1 MSALGKFLLGL
12 LLALGLAGRGQ
23 AEAPLW
29 LRYPAISP
37 DGKTIV
43 FCYQG
48 DLFRVPAAGGEAVAL
63 TRGEGHHLM
72 PVWSHDGK
80 SLAFASDRHGNFDIF
95 VMPVTGGEAR
105 RLTFHSSN
113 ELPSAFTP
121 DDREV
126 LFTSARTGT
135 AENAQFPGRL
145 FPQTYTVPVTG
156 GQPRLVSTVPMEL
169 GVFDPKGERILFQ
182 DLKGYEDPWRKHHT
196 SAVTRDIGLYDR
208 KTGTFRTLT
217 TFKGE
222 DRNPVFAPDGDSF
235 YYLSEQSGTLN
246 VTRGTLSHP
255 GEAVQVTRFQKH
267 PVRFLT
273 QAQDRTLCFA
283 WNGEVYTLP
292 EGGQPKKLE
301 VRLSADG
308 RGASDLNLPINAGIT
323 EMAVSPSG
331 KEIAFV
337 ARGEVF
343 VTSVEGGITKRITD
357 TAAQERSVSF
367 SPDGRTLLYASERGG
382 SWDLYTSSIV
392 RKDEP
397 CFYAA
402 TLLQEKA
409 ILATPADEFQPL
421 FSPDGKEVAYL
432 HERTGIHVLNLE
444 SGKTRVLY
452 PAAKSYSY
460 SDGDQD
466 FRWTPDGK
474 WIFFAFDPQPLGG
487 IQDVGLLAAD
497 GSGKLVNLSRS
508 GFNDGRPRLSPDG
521 TLAYWTTDREG
532 HRKLDQDPATADI
545 FGIFL
550 TQKAWDRFQLTK
562 EEFALV
568 KEREDKEAKDVKKDD
583 KDAKKEDKKPVAP
596 LGIDWEGLEQ
606 RKARLTLH
614 TADLGEAVLDPKGEK
629 LIYLAKFEKGYDLWT
644 SDLRTKETK
653 VLVKLDAKEA
663 TVARSED
670 GKALFVLADGRLSK
684 VDAESGKR
692 DPVVVN
698 GEMVLRPRAE
708 RAYIFE
714 HAWRQVQKKFYVA
727 DLHGVDWKGYRE
739 AYARFLP
746 HIRNNYDFAELL
758 SEMLGEL
765 NASHTGC
772 RYAPPQ
778 ENTDQTASLGLF
790 FDPKPVA
797 KGLRVSEILAKGPLD
812 SSSAKVRTGHVL
824 TAIDGRT
831 VAADEDLAERLNR
844 KAGKFLLLSFL
855 DPASGATWDEPVK
868 AIALPQEGQL
878 LYRRWVERNRATVER
893 LSGGRLGYVHVRGMD
908 DPSMRTVF
916 EEVLGRYADKE
927 ALVVDTRFNGG
938 GNLHEVLSDF
948 LSGKKYF
955 DIIPHGQP
963 WGYEPLLKWIKP
975 SIVVMGEGN
984 YSDAHLFPVA
994 YKLKGLGKTVG
1005 MPVPG
1010 TGTFVWWE
1018 PQIDRS
1024 LVFGIPEGGWRTPD
1038 GAWCENTQLEPDIR
1052 VANNPAALASGTDAQ
1067 LKAAVDALLAGLN
1080 PRQK

>member
-1 MSALGKFLLGL
+1 
-12 LLALGLAGRGQ
+12 
-23 AEAPLW
+23 
-29 LRYPAISP
+29 
-37 DGKTIV
+37 
-43 FCYQG
+43 
-48 DLFRVPAAGGEAVAL
+48 
-63 TRGEGHHLM
+63 
-72 PVWSHDGK
+72 
-80 SLAFASDRHGNFDIF
+80 
-95 VMPVTGGEAR
+95 
-105 RLTFHSSN
+105 
-113 ELPSAFTP
+113 
-121 DDREV
+121 
-126 LFTSARTGT
+126 
-135 AENAQFPGRL
+135 
-145 FPQTYTVPVTG
+145 
-156 GQPRLVSTVPMEL
+156 
-169 GVFDPKGERILFQ
+169 
-182 DLKGYEDPWRKHHT
+182 
-196 SAVTRDIGLYDR
+196 
-208 KTGTFRTLT
+208 
-217 TFKGE
+217 
-222 DRNPVFAPDGDSF
+222 
-235 YYLSEQSGTLN
+235 
-246 VTRGTLSHP
+246 
-255 GEAVQVTRFQKH
+255 
-267 PVRFLT
+267 
-273 QAQDRTLCFA
+273 
-283 WNGEVYTLP
+283 
-292 EGGQPKKLE
+292 
-301 VRLSADG
+301 
-308 RGASDLNLPINAGIT
+308 
-323 EMAVSPSG
+323 
-331 KEIAFV
+331 
-337 ARGEVF
+337 
-343 VTSVEGGITKRITD
+343 
-357 TAAQERSVSF
+357 
-367 SPDGRTLLYASERGG
+367 
-382 SWDLYTSSIV
+382 
-392 RKDEP
+392 
-397 CFYAA
+397 
-402 TLLQEKA
+402 
-409 ILATPADEFQPL
+409 
-421 FSPDGKEVAYL
+421 
-432 HERTGIHVLNLE
+432 
-444 SGKTRVLY
+444 
-452 PAAKSYSY
+452 
-460 SDGDQD
+460 
-466 FRWTPDGK
+466 
-474 WIFFAFDPQPLGG
+474 
-487 IQDVGLLAAD
+487 
-497 GSGKLVNLSRS
+497 
-508 GFNDGRPRLSPDG
+508 
-521 TLAYWTTDREG
+521 
-532 HRKLDQDPATADI
+532 
-545 FGIFL
+545 
-550 TQKAWDRFQLTK
+550 
-562 EEFALV
+562 
-568 KEREDKEAKDVKKDD
+568 
-583 KDAKKEDKKPVAP
+583 
-596 LGIDWEGLEQ
+596 
-606 RKARLTLH
+606 
-614 TADLGEAVLDPKGEK
+614 
-629 LIYLAKFEKGYDLWT
+629 
-644 SDLRTKETK
+644 
-653 VLVKLDAKEA
+653 
-663 TVARSED
+663 
-670 GKALFVLADGRLSK
+670 
-684 VDAESGKR
+684 
-692 DPVVVN
+692 
-698 GEMVLRPRAE
+698 
-708 RAYIFE
+708 
-714 HAWRQVQKKFYVA
+714 
-727 DLHGVDWKGYRE
+727 VDWKGYRE